1 MISLG
6 LSGMVSVTDPE
17 LAGKRTYNVWL
28 TFSVDNSKDA
38 EKSTPAAPM
47 QRYLDWKLEFL
58 FEMMPYP
65 VNSDGHVYIQLA
77 TYGLKAEAIPLGRG
91 KVPLSK
97 FTQTLNMVT
106 VHLFDPKN
114 ESKEIGSVM
123 LRARFVTPGAP
134 APMQAPM
141 PGQMPAPMPGQMPPP
156 MPGQMP
162 GPMQPPMQPQAY
174 PYMPR
179 PIQSGSLPAAVPQ
192 HQFGAFQRPWV
203 QQHWQ
208 PGGND
213 FAPGFQ

>member
-1 MISLG
+1 MVSLC

-65 VNSDGHVYIQLA
+65 VNSDGHVYLQLA

-97 FTQTLNMVT
+97 FTQALNMVT

-123 LRARFVTPGAP
+123 LRARFVTQGAP
-134 APMQAPM
+134 APMQPQM
-141 PGQMPAPMPGQMPPP
+141 QMPMQPQMP
-156 MPGQMP
+156 M
-162 GPMQPPMQPQAY
+162 PMQPPMQQPMQPQVF
-174 PYMPR
+174 PYMQR
-179 PIQSGSLPAAVPQ
+179 PIQSGSMPVAAPRQ
-192 HQFGAFQRPWV
+192 YGALQAPWV

-213 FAPGFQ
+213 FAPGFT